1 MREAALFALML
12 VIGVIYFITTWD
24 DEEKEEID
32 NER

>member
-1 MREAALFALML
+1 MKEAILFALML
-12 VIGVIYFITTWD
+12 VVGLICFMTTWD